1 MAVAAAVLAALC
13 ISLII
18 FHLHNLQDSSRGEPV
33 RAEEAR
39 VHAKENCHSRAGS
52 SYYLYFHVPCRDT
65 VVTCQVP
72 PDIWYYLSKGDR
84 GTLCHQGGRFISFTR
99 DGELIAVDPGS
110 GISCGGYTA
119 RNTKILLLFPCILG
133 IIVLSSSGTSRPENH
148 GLPIAKEAASY
159 EVLHL

>member
-52 SYYLYFHVPCRDT
+52 SYYLYFHVPSRDT

-72 PDIWYYLSKGDR
+72 PDIWYYLSKGTGAPCAIR
-84 GTLCHQGGRFISFTR
+84 AGGSSPSPGT
-99 DGELIAVDPGS
+99 GS
-110 GISCGGYTA
+110 
-119 RNTKILLLFPCILG
+119 
-133 IIVLSSSGTSRPENH
+133 
-148 GLPIAKEAASY
+148 
-159 EVLHL
+159 

>member
-72 PDIWYYLSKGDR
+72 AGHPGTISPR
-84 GTLCHQGGRFISFTR
+84 GTGAPCAIRAGGSSPS
-99 DGELIAVDPGS
+99 PGTGS
-110 GISCGGYTA
+110 
-119 RNTKILLLFPCILG
+119 
-133 IIVLSSSGTSRPENH
+133 
-148 GLPIAKEAASY
+148 
-159 EVLHL
+159 

>member
-39 VHAKENCHSRAGS
+39 VHAKENCHSR
-52 SYYLYFHVPCRDT
+52 DT

-99 DGELIAVDPGS
+99 DGELIAVDPVAERHQLWRIHGS
-110 GISCGGYTA
+110 
-119 RNTKILLLFPCILG
+119 
-133 IIVLSSSGTSRPENH
+133 
-148 GLPIAKEAASY
+148 
-159 EVLHL
+159 

>member
-72 PDIWYYLSKGDR
+72 PDIW
-84 GTLCHQGGRFISFTR
+84 
-99 DGELIAVDPGS
+99 
-110 GISCGGYTA
+110 
-119 RNTKILLLFPCILG
+119 
-133 IIVLSSSGTSRPENH
+133 
-148 GLPIAKEAASY
+148 
-159 EVLHL
+159 

>member
-84 GTLCHQGGRFISFTR
+84 GTLCHQGG
-99 DGELIAVDPGS
+99 PG
-110 GISCGGYTA
+110 GG
-119 RNTKILLLFPCILG
+119 
-133 IIVLSSSGTSRPENH
+133 
-148 GLPIAKEAASY
+148 AASAVADTRLVTLRSCCY
-159 EVLHL
+159 FPVFWV

>member
-18 FHLHNLQDSSRGEPV
+18 FRLHNLQDSSRGEPV

-72 PDIWYYLSKGDR
+72 PDIWY
-84 GTLCHQGGRFISFTR
+84 
-99 DGELIAVDPGS
+99 
-110 GISCGGYTA
+110 
-119 RNTKILLLFPCILG
+119 
-133 IIVLSSSGTSRPENH
+133 
-148 GLPIAKEAASY
+148 
-159 EVLHL
+159 

>member
-18 FHLHNLQDSSRGEPV
+18 FRLHNLQDSSRGEPGPG
-33 RAEEAR
+33 RR
-39 VHAKENCHSRAGS
+39 RPGSTAKENCHSRAGS

-99 DGELIAVDPGS
+99 DGELIAVDPVAERHQLWRIHGS
-110 GISCGGYTA
+110 
-119 RNTKILLLFPCILG
+119 
-133 IIVLSSSGTSRPENH
+133 
-148 GLPIAKEAASY
+148 
-159 EVLHL
+159 

>member
-52 SYYLYFHVPCRDT
+52 SYYLYFHVPTREET
-65 VVTCQVP
+65 IQFLYRYQQVTEGKP
-72 PDIWYYLSKGDR
+72 
-84 GTLCHQGGRFISFTR
+84 
-99 DGELIAVDPGS
+99 
-110 GISCGGYTA
+110 
-119 RNTKILLLFPCILG
+119 
-133 IIVLSSSGTSRPENH
+133 
-148 GLPIAKEAASY
+148 
-159 EVLHL
+159 

>member
-52 SYYLYFHVPCRDT
+52 SYYLYFHGNRGSRRSQRGSGSSPT
-65 VVTCQVP
+65 TSISMSP
-72 PDIWYYLSKGDR
+72 A
-84 GTLCHQGGRFISFTR
+84 GTLW
-99 DGELIAVDPGS
+99 
-110 GISCGGYTA
+110 
-119 RNTKILLLFPCILG
+119 
-133 IIVLSSSGTSRPENH
+133 
-148 GLPIAKEAASY
+148 
-159 EVLHL
+159 

>member
-39 VHAKENCHSRAGS
+39 
-52 SYYLYFHVPCRDT
+52 
-65 VVTCQVP
+65 
-72 PDIWYYLSKGDR
+72 

-99 DGELIAVDPGS
+99 DGELIAVDPVAERHQLWRIHGS
-110 GISCGGYTA
+110 
-119 RNTKILLLFPCILG
+119 
-133 IIVLSSSGTSRPENH
+133 
-148 GLPIAKEAASY
+148 
-159 EVLHL
+159 

>member
-18 FHLHNLQDSSRGEPV
+18 FRLHNLQDSSRGEPV

-52 SYYLYFHVPCRDT
+52 SYYLYFHVPSRDI

-72 PDIWYYLSKGDR
+72 PR
-84 GTLCHQGGRFISFTR
+84 GTGAPCAIRAGGSSPS
-99 DGELIAVDPGS
+99 PGTGS
-110 GISCGGYTA
+110 
-119 RNTKILLLFPCILG
+119 
-133 IIVLSSSGTSRPENH
+133 
-148 GLPIAKEAASY
+148 
-159 EVLHL
+159 

>member
-52 SYYLYFHVPCRDT
+52 SYYLYFHVPSR
-65 VVTCQVP
+65 
-72 PDIWYYLSKGDR
+72 DIWYYLSKGDR

-99 DGELIAVDPGS
+99 DGELIAVDPVAERHQLWRIHGS
-110 GISCGGYTA
+110 
-119 RNTKILLLFPCILG
+119 
-133 IIVLSSSGTSRPENH
+133 
-148 GLPIAKEAASY
+148 
-159 EVLHL
+159 

>member
-1 MAVAAAVLAALC
+1 MTVAAAVLAALC

-72 PDIWYYLSKGDR
+72 PDIWYYLSKGVR
-84 GTLCHQGGRFISFTR
+84 VSSMAVSSALLTCHGTRS
-99 DGELIAVDPGS
+99 
-110 GISCGGYTA
+110 A
-119 RNTKILLLFPCILG
+119 RPW
-133 IIVLSSSGTSRPENH
+133 TSM
-148 GLPIAKEAASY
+148 G
-159 EVLHL
+159 

>member
-52 SYYLYFHVPCRDT
+52 SYSLYFHVPCRDT

-99 DGELIAVDPGS
+99 DGELIAVDPVAERHQLWRIHGS
-110 GISCGGYTA
+110 
-119 RNTKILLLFPCILG
+119 
-133 IIVLSSSGTSRPENH
+133 
-148 GLPIAKEAASY
+148 
-159 EVLHL
+159 

>member
-1 MAVAAAVLAALC
+1 MAVAAAILAALC

-18 FHLHNLQDSSRGEPV
+18 FRLHNLQDSSRGEPV

-84 GTLCHQGGRFISFTR
+84 P
-99 DGELIAVDPGS
+99 EGS
-110 GISCGGYTA
+110 RRSPPPRRQHGD
-119 RNTKILLLFPCILG
+119 
-133 IIVLSSSGTSRPENH
+133 RP
-148 GLPIAKEAASY
+148 
-159 EVLHL
+159 

>member
-1 MAVAAAVLAALC
+1 MYKRQ
-13 ISLII
+13 II
-18 FHLHNLQDSSRGEPV
+18 FRLHNLQDSSRGEPV

-52 SYYLYFHVPCRDT
+52 SYYLYFHVPSRDI

-99 DGELIAVDPGS
+99 DGELIAVDPVAERHQLWRIHGS
-110 GISCGGYTA
+110 
-119 RNTKILLLFPCILG
+119 
-133 IIVLSSSGTSRPENH
+133 
-148 GLPIAKEAASY
+148 
-159 EVLHL
+159 

>member
-18 FHLHNLQDSSRGEPV
+18 FRLHNLQDSSRGEPV

-84 GTLCHQGGRFISFTR
+84 GTLCHKGGRFISFTR
-99 DGELIAVDPGS
+99 DGELIAVDPVAERHQLWRIHGS
-110 GISCGGYTA
+110 
-119 RNTKILLLFPCILG
+119 
-133 IIVLSSSGTSRPENH
+133 
-148 GLPIAKEAASY
+148 
-159 EVLHL
+159 

>member
-1 MAVAAAVLAALC
+1 MAVAAAVLAAC
-13 ISLII
+13 ASVD
-18 FHLHNLQDSSRGEPV
+18 HLPSAQPSGLLQRGACPGRRGPGPRQGELPLP
-33 RAEEAR
+33 RW
-39 VHAKENCHSRAGS
+39 
-52 SYYLYFHVPCRDT
+52 LLLLPLFPCPQPGHCGDLP
-65 VVTCQVP
+65 VP

-84 GTLCHQGGRFISFTR
+84 GTCAIRRRFISFTR
-99 DGELIAVDPGS
+99 DGELIAVDRWRS

-133 IIVLSSSGTSRPENH
+133 IIGLSSSGTSRPENH

>member
-18 FHLHNLQDSSRGEPV
+18 FRLHNLQDSSRGEPV

-39 VHAKENCHSRAGS
+39 VHAKENCHS
-52 SYYLYFHVPCRDT
+52 HVPCRDT

-99 DGELIAVDPGS
+99 DGELIAVDPVAERHQLWRIHGS
-110 GISCGGYTA
+110 
-119 RNTKILLLFPCILG
+119 
-133 IIVLSSSGTSRPENH
+133 
-148 GLPIAKEAASY
+148 
-159 EVLHL
+159 